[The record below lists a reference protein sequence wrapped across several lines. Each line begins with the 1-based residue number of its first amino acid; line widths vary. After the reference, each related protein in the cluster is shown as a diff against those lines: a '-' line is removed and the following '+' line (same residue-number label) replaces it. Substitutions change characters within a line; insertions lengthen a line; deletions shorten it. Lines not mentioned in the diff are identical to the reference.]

1 MLPQAQLLIYSP
13 VVSFQMNTL
22 EYFWM
27 KKSKFCSSPRR
38 ISTEMI
44 SKKTLKKS

>member
-27 KKSKFCSSPRR
+27 KKVNSVAPLGELVLKWFQ
-38 ISTEMI
+38 
-44 SKKTLKKS
+44 KKP